1 MGIRTKKVGIT
12 GKYATRYGQKLRKQ
26 VKAIE
31 ILQRVRSICPFC
43 GKKSIK
49 RQAAGIWKCRG
60 CRRAIAGGAWEF
72 VTTAATTAK
81 TTINRLKKNLESR
94 KKPEIENEEEQE
106 EEQKKQNKKEKGEKK
121 EKKGK
126 KDENVNV
133 YEDIS
138 SIDIKEEFQGKLGF
152 SPIIKEVAF
161 LK

>member
-43 GKKSIK
+43 GKKSIR

-94 KKPEIENEEEQE
+94 KKPEKEMDEEED
-106 EEQKKQNKKEKGEKK
+106 EEQQQKQKKGQKEKGDKK

-126 KDENVNV
+126 KENKDKDNKQK
-133 YEDIS
+133 
-138 SIDIKEEFQGKLGF
+138 KEGK
-152 SPIIKEVAF
+152 SKAPK
-161 LK
+161 KK

>member
-26 VKAIE
+26 VKSIE
-31 ILQRVRSICPFC
+31 ILQRVKSICPFC
-43 GKKSIK
+43 GKKSI
-49 RQAAGIWKCRG
+49 RREAAGIWKCRG

-94 KKPEIENEEEQE
+94 KKPEKEMDEEED
-106 EEQKKQNKKEKGEKK
+106 EEQQQKQKKGQKDKGEKK

-126 KDENVNV
+126 KENKDN
-133 YEDIS
+133 
-138 SIDIKEEFQGKLGF
+138 KEKDKPKKEGKAKGG
-152 SPIIKEVAF
+152 K
-161 LK
+161 KK

>member
-31 ILQRVRSICPFC
+31 ILQRVKSICPFC
-43 GKKSIK
+43 GKKSI
-49 RQAAGIWKCRG
+49 RREAAGIWKCRG

-94 KKPEIENEEEQE
+94 KKPEKEREEEEE
-106 EEQKKQNKKEKGEKK
+106 EEQKQKKGQKNKEEKK

-126 KDENVNV
+126 KEN
-133 YEDIS
+133 
-138 SIDIKEEFQGKLGF
+138 KEKDKKKEGKTKA
-152 SPIIKEVAF
+152 PK
-161 LK
+161 KK

>member
-26 VKAIE
+26 VKSIE
-31 ILQRVRSICPFC
+31 ILQRVKSICPFC
-43 GKKSIK
+43 GKKSI
-49 RQAAGIWKCRG
+49 RREAAGIWKCRG

-94 KKPEIENEEEQE
+94 KKPEKEIDEDEEEEEQ
-106 EEQKKQNKKEKGEKK
+106 QQTKQGKKDKGEKK

-126 KDENVNV
+126 KENKDKDNKPK
-133 YEDIS
+133 
-138 SIDIKEEFQGKLGF
+138 KEGKAKA
-152 SPIIKEVAF
+152 PK
-161 LK
+161 KK

>member
-26 VKAIE
+26 VKSIE
-31 ILQRVRSICPFC
+31 ILQRVKSICPFC
-43 GKKSIK
+43 GKKSI
-49 RQAAGIWKCRG
+49 RREAAGIWKCRG

-94 KKPEIENEEEQE
+94 KKPEKEIDEDEEEEEQ
-106 EEQKKQNKKEKGEKK
+106 QTKQGKKDKGEKK

-126 KDENVNV
+126 KENKNK
-133 YEDIS
+133 DNKPK
-138 SIDIKEEFQGKLGF
+138 KEGKAKAPKKSKF
-152 SPIIKEVAF
+152 SLIQ
-161 LK
+161 

>member
-94 KKPEIENEEEQE
+94 KKPEIENEEEE
-106 EEQKKQNKKEKGEKK
+106 EEKQKKQNKKEKGEKK

-126 KDENVNV
+126 KEN
-133 YEDIS
+133 
-138 SIDIKEEFQGKLGF
+138 KENKDNKKKEGKAKGG
-152 SPIIKEVAF
+152 K
-161 LK
+161 KK

>member
-26 VKAIE
+26 VKSIE
-31 ILQRVRSICPFC
+31 ILQRVKSICPFC
-43 GKKSIK
+43 GKKSI
-49 RQAAGIWKCRG
+49 RREAAGIWKCRG

-94 KKPEIENEEEQE
+94 KKPEKEIDEDEEEEQ
-106 EEQKKQNKKEKGEKK
+106 QQQTKQGKKDKGEKK

-126 KDENVNV
+126 KENKDKDNKPK
-133 YEDIS
+133 
-138 SIDIKEEFQGKLGF
+138 KEGK
-152 SPIIKEVAF
+152 SKAPK
-161 LK
+161 KK

>member
-26 VKAIE
+26 VKSIE
-31 ILQRVRSICPFC
+31 ILQRVKSICPFC
-43 GKKSIK
+43 GKKSI
-49 RQAAGIWKCRG
+49 RREAAGIWKCRG

-94 KKPEIENEEEQE
+94 KKPEKEIDEDEEEE
-106 EEQKKQNKKEKGEKK
+106 KQQPKEKKGQKAEKK

-126 KDENVNV
+126 KENKDN
-133 YEDIS
+133 
-138 SIDIKEEFQGKLGF
+138 KEKPKKEAKGNKGK
-152 SPIIKEVAF
+152 K
-161 LK
+161 K

>member
-1 MGIRTKKVGIT
+1 MENRTKKVGIT

-31 ILQRVRSICPFC
+31 ILQRTRSICPFC

-49 RQAAGIWKCRG
+49 REAAGIWKCRG

-94 KKPEIENEEEQE
+94 KKPEKEREEDEDEEESK
-106 EEQKKQNKKEKGEKK
+106 QKGKK
-121 EKKGK
+121 EKKDKKEKPEKSNKEKEK
-126 KDENVNV
+126 KDKK
-133 YEDIS
+133 DK
-138 SIDIKEEFQGKLGF
+138 KEKPEK
-152 SPIIKEVAF
+152 SK
-161 LK
+161 KKK

>member
-26 VKAIE
+26 VKSIE
-31 ILQRVRSICPFC
+31 ILQRVKSICPFC
-43 GKKSIK
+43 GKKSI
-49 RQAAGIWKCRG
+49 RREAAGIWKCRG

-94 KKPEIENEEEQE
+94 KKPEKEIDEDEEEEEQ
-106 EEQKKQNKKEKGEKK
+106 QQTKQGKKDKGGKK

-126 KDENVNV
+126 KENKDKDNKPK
-133 YEDIS
+133 
-138 SIDIKEEFQGKLGF
+138 KEGK
-152 SPIIKEVAF
+152 SKAPK
-161 LK
+161 KK

>member
-31 ILQRVRSICPFC
+31 ILQRVKSICPFC

-94 KKPEIENEEEQE
+94 KKPEIEREDDEE
-106 EEQKKQNKKEKGEKK
+106 EEQKKQSKKEKGEKK

-126 KDENVNV
+126 KDNKETENK
-133 YEDIS
+133 DKGK
-138 SIDIKEEFQGKLGF
+138 KEGKT
-152 SPIIKEVAF
+152 KD
-161 LK
+161 KKKK

>member
-94 KKPEIENEEEQE
+94 KKPEIENEEEEE

-126 KDENVNV
+126 KEN
-133 YEDIS
+133 
-138 SIDIKEEFQGKLGF
+138 KENKKKEGKAKGG
-152 SPIIKEVAF
+152 K
-161 LK
+161 KK

>member
-1 MGIRTKKVGIT
+1 MENRTRKVGIT

-49 RQAAGIWKCRG
+49 RQAAGIWRCRG

-94 KKPEIENEEEQE
+94 KKPEAEREEDEEEE
-106 EEQKKQNKKEKGEKK
+106 EKQ
-121 EKKGK
+121 KKGK
-126 KDENVNV
+126 KDKGEKG
-133 YEDIS
+133 DK
-138 SIDIKEEFQGKLGF
+138 KEKKQNKEKDKPKKEGKG
-152 SPIIKEVAF
+152 KGG
-161 LK
+161 KKK

>member
-94 KKPEIENEEEQE
+94 KKPELENEEEDE
-106 EEQKKQNKKEKGEKK
+106 EEQKTQKKGQKEKGEKK
-121 EKKGK
+121 DKKGK
-126 KDENVNV
+126 KDNKEN
-133 YEDIS
+133 
-138 SIDIKEEFQGKLGF
+138 KEKPKKEGKAKAG
-152 SPIIKEVAF
+152 K
-161 LK
+161 KK

>member
-26 VKAIE
+26 VKSIE

-43 GKKSIK
+43 GKKSI
-49 RQAAGIWKCRG
+49 RREAAGIWKCRG

-94 KKPEIENEEEQE
+94 KEKEIDEEEE
-106 EEQKKQNKKEKGEKK
+106 EEQKQKKGQKEKNEKNEKK
-121 EKKGK
+121 DKKGK
-126 KDENVNV
+126 KENK
-133 YEDIS
+133 DKS
-138 SIDIKEEFQGKLGF
+138 KKEGKAK
-152 SPIIKEVAF
+152 PAK
-161 LK
+161 KK

>member
-31 ILQRVRSICPFC
+31 ILQRVKSICPFC
-43 GKKSIK
+43 GKKSI
-49 RQAAGIWKCRG
+49 RREAAGIWKCRG

-94 KKPEIENEEEQE
+94 KKPELEREEDEEEDQK
-106 EEQKKQNKKEKGEKK
+106 QKKGQKEKGEKK

-126 KDENVNV
+126 KENK
-133 YEDIS
+133 D
-138 SIDIKEEFQGKLGF
+138 KEKPKKEGKT
-152 SPIIKEVAF
+152 KAT
-161 LK
+161 KKK

>member
-26 VKAIE
+26 VKSIE

-43 GKKSIK
+43 GKKSI
-49 RQAAGIWKCRG
+49 RREAAGIWKCRG

-94 KKPEIENEEEQE
+94 KEKEIDEEEE
-106 EEQKKQNKKEKGEKK
+106 EEQKQKKGQKEKNEKN

-126 KDENVNV
+126 KEKKENK
-133 YEDIS
+133 DKS
-138 SIDIKEEFQGKLGF
+138 KKEGKAK
-152 SPIIKEVAF
+152 PAK
-161 LK
+161 KK

>member
-94 KKPEIENEEEQE
+94 KKPELENEEEDE
-106 EEQKKQNKKEKGEKK
+106 EEQKTQKKGQKEKGEKK
-121 EKKGK
+121 DKKGK
-126 KDENVNV
+126 KENKQN
-133 YEDIS
+133 
-138 SIDIKEEFQGKLGF
+138 KEKPKKEGKPKSG
-152 SPIIKEVAF
+152 K
-161 LK
+161 KK

>member
-1 MGIRTKKVGIT
+1 MENRTRKVGIT

-31 ILQRVRSICPFC
+31 ILQRVKSICPFC

-49 RQAAGIWKCRG
+49 RQAAGIWRCRG

-94 KKPEIENEEEQE
+94 KKPEAEREEDEEEE
-106 EEQKKQNKKEKGEKK
+106 EKQ
-121 EKKGK
+121 KKGK
-126 KDENVNV
+126 KDKGEKG
-133 YEDIS
+133 DK
-138 SIDIKEEFQGKLGF
+138 KEKKQNKEKDKPKKEGKGKGGKK
-152 SPIIKEVAF
+152 KE
-161 LK
+161 K

>member
-94 KKPEIENEEEQE
+94 KKPEIENEEEAE

-126 KDENVNV
+126 KEN
-133 YEDIS
+133 
-138 SIDIKEEFQGKLGF
+138 KENKDNKKKEGKAKGG
-152 SPIIKEVAF
+152 K
-161 LK
+161 KK

>member
-1 MGIRTKKVGIT
+1 MENRTRKVGIT

-31 ILQRVRSICPFC
+31 ILQRVKSICPFC

-49 RQAAGIWKCRG
+49 RQAAGIWRCRG

-94 KKPEIENEEEQE
+94 KKPEAEREEDEEEE
-106 EEQKKQNKKEKGEKK
+106 EKQKKGKKEKGEKGDKK
-121 EKKGK
+121 EKKQKEKEKSKKEKEGKSKGGK
-126 KDENVNV
+126 K
-133 YEDIS
+133 
-138 SIDIKEEFQGKLGF
+138 K
-152 SPIIKEVAF
+152 
-161 LK
+161 

>member
-26 VKAIE
+26 VKSIE
-31 ILQRVRSICPFC
+31 ILQRVKSICPFC
-43 GKKSIK
+43 GKKSI
-49 RQAAGIWKCRG
+49 RREAAGIWKCRG

-94 KKPEIENEEEQE
+94 KKPEKEIDEDEEEKQ
-106 EEQKKQNKKEKGEKK
+106 QQQTKQGKKDKGEKK

-126 KDENVNV
+126 KENKNK
-133 YEDIS
+133 DNKPK
-138 SIDIKEEFQGKLGF
+138 KEGKAKA
-152 SPIIKEVAF
+152 PK
-161 LK
+161 KK

>member
-26 VKAIE
+26 VKYIE
-31 ILQRVRSICPFC
+31 ILQRVKSICPFC
-43 GKKSIK
+43 GKKSI
-49 RQAAGIWKCRG
+49 RREAAGIWKCRG

-94 KKPEIENEEEQE
+94 KKPEKEIDEDEEEEEQ
-106 EEQKKQNKKEKGEKK
+106 QTKQGKKDKGEKK

-126 KDENVNV
+126 KENKNK
-133 YEDIS
+133 DNKPK
-138 SIDIKEEFQGKLGF
+138 KEGKAKA
-152 SPIIKEVAF
+152 PK
-161 LK
+161 KK

>member
-1 MGIRTKKVGIT
+1 MENRTRKVGIT

-31 ILQRVRSICPFC
+31 ILQRTRSICPFC

-49 RQAAGIWKCRG
+49 REAAGIWKCRG

-94 KKPEIENEEEQE
+94 KKPEKEREEDEDEEESK
-106 EEQKKQNKKEKGEKK
+106 QKGKK
-121 EKKGK
+121 EKKDKKEKPEKSNKEKEK
-126 KDENVNV
+126 KDKK
-133 YEDIS
+133 DK
-138 SIDIKEEFQGKLGF
+138 KEKPEK
-152 SPIIKEVAF
+152 SK
-161 LK
+161 KKK

>member
-1 MGIRTKKVGIT
+1 MENRTKKVGIT

-43 GKKSIK
+43 GKKSI
-49 RQAAGIWKCRG
+49 RREAAGIWKCRG

-94 KKPEIENEEEQE
+94 KKPELEREEDEEEVAKV
-106 EEQKKQNKKEKGEKK
+106 KKQGKKEKGEKGEKVDKKDKKQNK
-121 EKKGK
+121 EKEKEKEKSKKEGKAKGGK
-126 KDENVNV
+126 K
-133 YEDIS
+133 
-138 SIDIKEEFQGKLGF
+138 K
-152 SPIIKEVAF
+152 
-161 LK
+161 